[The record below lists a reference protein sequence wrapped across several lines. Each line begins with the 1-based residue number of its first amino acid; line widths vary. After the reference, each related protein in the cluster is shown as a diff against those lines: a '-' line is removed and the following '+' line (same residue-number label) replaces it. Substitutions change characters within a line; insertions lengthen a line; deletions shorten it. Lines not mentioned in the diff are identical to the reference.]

1 MAEVINTNVFDAE
14 KKFVDFAGLDYFWD
28 KAKEHIDGADAA
40 LSGRI
45 DTATGDISDLK
56 TTVGDV
62 NSGLVKD
69 LATLTG
75 RVDALGGAEGGID
88 SMIDAKINAL
98 DSADAAVAGEYV
110 SSVAQADGKITVVR
124 AALPDYSETYD
135 EKGAAAAAQSAAEAK
150 AAELAGANAT
160 AIDGL
165 AGRIGSLEGISHA
178 SDVKYE
184 GGYINLYDAKGAKIG
199 AGFDASDFVK
209 DGILDSVNFEEVD
222 GVKTNNL
229 VFTFNTDAGKQNITV
244 DFSKYVDTYHAD
256 NSSIVLD
263 SSTNT
268 FSVKE
273 VAASKTKL
281 GQKIVIAGGPL
292 ANNIAESGEVW
303 PAKWTD
309 GNEKFIPEDATMAD
323 IVMNLFCVE
332 KWPTNVTTGN
342 ASLVSTMETPSLTYN
357 GKTANNNSTTVEVG
371 TTVSY
376 EAKSGKSSYTA
387 TPYKASGFTYGYSAE
402 NDNTKD
408 NAGTS
413 KSASFGTISAVSD
426 SIPTLTLSGK
436 VSETINGTAATET
449 AGAAS
454 KSGSVVIALGDNKI
468 KAQSKSITY
477 TGTCSALPVYYGCS
491 NLGNTEKEL
500 STGEKQTYPSTAKSE
515 TTLTSTAV
523 DSGTIEINCV
533 GAYQVFVGYVAEVP
547 TTSAG
552 VRAMNANNRL
562 GKGSCGTTDEVYTIN
577 NNYMVVAVP
586 TGWDFTIQNDLGQAD
601 QRNSF
606 SKSDA
611 VVNVELPN
619 HTEEAPNTVSYDIW
633 SIGWSGGA
641 YKNLV
646 IK

>member
-1 MAEVINTNVFDAE
+1 MANTNVFPLEDTLVVDGVTYGEARGS
-14 KKFVDFAGLDYFWD
+14 KFVDFAGLDYFWS
-28 KAKEHIDGADAA
+28 KAKKHIDDADSAT
-40 LSGRI
+40 SKRI
-45 DTATGDISDLK
+45 DDANDEIDALQTV
-56 TTVGDV
+56 VGDAE
-62 NSGLVKD
+62 SGLVKD
-69 LATLTG
+69 LAALTD

-88 SMIDAKINAL
+88 SMIDAKINNL
-98 DSADAAVAGEYV
+98 DKADEAVTGEYV
-110 SSVAQADGKITVVR
+110 SSVSQADGVITVVR

-135 EKGAAAAAQSAAEAK
+135 AKGDAAK
-150 AAELAGANAT
+150 AET
-160 AIDGL
+160 AAKAYADGL
-165 AGRIGSLEGISHA
+165 AS
-178 SDVKYE
+178 
-184 GGYINLYDAKGAKIG
+184 NYDAAGTAAGLDAAMNTRVAKLEAIDHNKL
-199 AGFDASDFVK
+199 A
-209 DGILDSVNFEEVD
+209 
-222 GVKTNNL
+222 
-229 VFTFNTDAGKQNITV
+229 TDAAASAVAT
-244 DFSKYVDTYHAD
+244 
-256 NSSIVLD
+256 VLD
-263 SSTNT
+263 GAPEAFDTL
-268 FSVKE
+268 KE
-273 VAASKTKL
+273 VANWIADNDHAEDVAGLVKDVEDLKKIDHEEAKASKTKL

-303 PAKWTD
+303 PSKWTN

-332 KWPTNVTTGN
+332 KWPTSVSTSN
-342 ASLVSTMETPSLTYN
+342 ATLVSTMDTPSLTYN

-387 TPYKASGFTYGYSAE
+387 TPYKASGFTYGYSAA

-426 SIPTLTLSGK
+426 SVPTLTLSGK
-436 VSETINGTAATET
+436 VSETINGTAATAD

-491 NLGNTEKEL
+491 NLGNTDNDG
-500 STGEKQTYPSTAKSE
+500 TTYPSTAKDE

-523 DSGTIEINCV
+523 NSGTIEINCI
-533 GAYQVFVGYVAEVP
+533 GAYKVFVGYVAEVP

-552 VRAMNANNRL
+552 VRAMNDNNRL
-562 GKGSCGTTDEVYTIN
+562 GKGNCGTTDTVYTIN

-619 HTEEAPNTVSYDIW
+619 HTAEVPNTVSYDIW

>member
-28 KAKEHIDGADAA
+28 KAKEHIDGADAE

-45 DTATGDISDLK
+45 DTAAGDISGLK
-56 TTVGDV
+56 TVVGDAD
-62 NSGLVKD
+62 SGLVKD
-69 LATLTG
+69 LAALTD
-75 RVDALGGAEGGID
+75 RVDALNAEGGID

-98 DSADAAVAGEYV
+98 DSTDAAVAGEYV

-135 EKGAAAAAQSAAEAK
+135 AKGAAGTAEQNAK
-150 AAELAGANAT
+150 DYA
-160 AIDGL
+160 DGL
-165 AGRIGSLEGISHA
+165 A
-178 SDVKYE
+178 K
-184 GGYINLYDAKGAKIG
+184 NYDAAGTAAGLDAAMNTRVAKLEAIDHNKL
-199 AGFDASDFVK
+199 A
-209 DGILDSVNFEEVD
+209 
-222 GVKTNNL
+222 
-229 VFTFNTDAGKQNITV
+229 TDAAASAVATV
-244 DFSKYVDTYHAD
+244 LGEAPEAFDT
-256 NSSIVLD
+256 L
-263 SSTNT
+263 
-268 FSVKE
+268 KE
-273 VAASKTKL
+273 VADWISNNDHAEDVAGLVTDVENLKKIDHEEAIASKTKL

-303 PAKWTD
+303 PAKWTN

-332 KWPTNVTTGN
+332 KWPSSISTSN
-342 ASLVSTMETPSLTYN
+342 ATLVSTMDTPSLTYN

-387 TPYKASGFTYGYSAE
+387 TPYKASGFTYGYSAA

-436 VSETINGTAATET
+436 VSETINGTAATAA

-500 STGEKQTYPSTAKSE
+500 SDGNKQTYPSTAKSE

-523 DSGTIEINCV
+523 NSGTIEINCV
-533 GAYQVFVGYVAEVP
+533 GAYKVFVGYVAEVP
-547 TTSAG
+547 TTSAS

-562 GKGSCGTTDEVYTIN
+562 GKGNCGTTDEVYTIN

-619 HTEEAPNTVSYDIW
+619 HTAEAPNTVSYDIW

>member
-45 DTATGDISDLK
+45 DDATGDISDLK
-56 TTVGDV
+56 TTVGNAD
-62 NSGLVKD
+62 SGLVKD
-69 LATLTG
+69 LAALTD
-75 RVDALGGAEGGID
+75 RVDALGGDAGGID

-98 DSADAAVAGEYV
+98 DSADTAVAGEYV

-135 EKGAAAAAQSAAEAK
+135 AKGDAAK
-150 AAELAGANAT
+150 AET
-160 AIDGL
+160 AAKAYADGL
-165 AGRIGSLEGISHA
+165 A
-178 SDVKYE
+178 K
-184 GGYINLYDAKGAKIG
+184 NYDAAGTAAGLDAAMNTRVAKLEAIDHNKL
-199 AGFDASDFVK
+199 A
-209 DGILDSVNFEEVD
+209 
-222 GVKTNNL
+222 
-229 VFTFNTDAGKQNITV
+229 TDAAASAVAT
-244 DFSKYVDTYHAD
+244 
-256 NSSIVLD
+256 VLD
-263 SSTNT
+263 GAPEAFDTL
-268 FSVKE
+268 KE
-273 VAASKTKL
+273 VANWIADNDHAEDVAGLVKDVEDLKKIDHEEAKASKTKL

-303 PAKWTD
+303 PSKWTN

-332 KWPTNVTTGN
+332 KWPTSVSTSN
-342 ASLVSTMETPSLTYN
+342 ATLVSTMATPSLTYN

-376 EAKSGKSSYTA
+376 EAKSGKSGYTA
-387 TPYKASGFTYGYSAE
+387 TPYKASGFTYGYSAA

-436 VSETINGTAATET
+436 VSETINGTAATAD

-491 NLGNTEKEL
+491 NLGNTDNDG
-500 STGEKQTYPSTAKSE
+500 TTYHSTAKSE

-523 DSGTIEINCV
+523 NSGTIEINCI
-533 GAYQVFVGYVAEVP
+533 GAYKVFVGYVAEVP

-562 GKGSCGTTDEVYTIN
+562 GKGNCGTTDAVYTIN

-619 HTEEAPNTVSYDIW
+619 HTAEAPNTVSYDIW

>member
-14 KKFVDFAGLDYFWD
+14 KKFVDFDGLDYFWE
-28 KAKEHIDGADAA
+28 KAKEHIDDADAK

-45 DTATGDISDLK
+45 DTATGDISGLK
-56 TTVGDV
+56 TTVGDA

-69 LATLTG
+69 LATLTS
-75 RVDALGGAEGGID
+75 RVDAFGSAEGGID

-98 DSADAAVAGEYV
+98 DSNDEAVTGEYV
-110 SSVAQADGKITVVR
+110 SSVVQADGKITVVR
-124 AALPDYSETYD
+124 TALPDYSDTYD
-135 EKGAAAAAQSAAEAK
+135 VKGAAAAAQSAAEAK
-150 AAELAGANAT
+150 AAELSGANTT
-160 AIDGL
+160 AINGL

-184 GGYINLYDAKGAKIG
+184 DGYINLYDAKGDKIG
-199 AGFDASDFVK
+199 VGFDASPFII
-209 DGILDSVNFEEVD
+209 DGMLDGVSFEEVD

-229 VFTFNTDAGKQNITV
+229 IFTFNTNAGKADITV

-256 NSSIVLD
+256 DSSIALD

-303 PAKWTD
+303 PAKWTN

-332 KWPTNVTTGN
+332 KWPTNISTSN
-342 ASLVSTMETPSLTYN
+342 ASLVSTMDTPSLTYN

-376 EAKSGKSSYTA
+376 EAKSGKSGYTA
-387 TPYKASGFTYGYSAE
+387 TPYKASGFTYGYADA
-402 NDNTKD
+402 NDGEKDSSNT
-408 NAGTS
+408 S
-413 KSASFGTISAVSD
+413 ISASFGTISAVSD
-426 SIPTLTLSGK
+426 SVPTLTLSGK
-436 VSETINGTAATET
+436 VSETVNGTTATAT

-468 KAQSKSITY
+468 KAQGKSITY

-491 NLGNTEKEL
+491 NLGNTDNNG
-500 STGEKQTYPSTAKSE
+500 TTYPSTAKNEE
-515 TTLTSTAV
+515 TFTSTAV
-523 DSGTIEINCV
+523 NSGSIEINCV
-533 GAYQVFVGYVAEVP
+533 GAYKVFVGYVAEVP

-562 GKGSCGTTDEVYTIN
+562 GKGNCGTTDTVYTIN

-619 HTEEAPNTVSYDIW
+619 HTADAPSTVSYDIW

>member
-1 MAEVINTNVFDAE
+1 MAEIINTNVFATD

-28 KAKEHIDGADAA
+28 KAKEHIDGADAE

-45 DTATGDISDLK
+45 DTATGDISNLK
-56 TTVGDV
+56 TTVGDAD
-62 NSGLVKD
+62 SGLVKD
-69 LATLTG
+69 LAALTD

-98 DSADAAVAGEYV
+98 DSDDAAVAGEYV

-135 EKGAAAAAQSAAEAK
+135 EKGAAAAAQSAAEAY
-150 AAELAGANAT
+150 A
-160 AIDGL
+160 DGL
-165 AGRIGSLEGISHA
+165 A
-178 SDVKYE
+178 K
-184 GGYINLYDAKGAKIG
+184 NYDAAGTAAGLDAAMNTRVAKLEAIDHEKL
-199 AGFDASDFVK
+199 ATDAAASAVTT
-209 DGILDSVNFEEVD
+209 ILDGAPEA
-222 GVKTNNL
+222 
-229 VFTFNTDAGKQNITV
+229 FNT
-244 DFSKYVDTYHAD
+244 
-256 NSSIVLD
+256 L
-263 SSTNT
+263 
-268 FSVKE
+268 KE
-273 VAASKTKL
+273 VADWIADNDHADDVAGLVTDVENLKKIDHEEAVASKTKL

-303 PAKWTD
+303 PSKWTN

-332 KWPTNVTTGN
+332 KWPTSVSTSN

-387 TPYKASGFTYGYSAE
+387 TPYKASGFTYGYSAA

-436 VSETINGTAATET
+436 VSETINGTAATAD

-500 STGEKQTYPSTAKSE
+500 SNGEKQTYPSTAKDE

-523 DSGTIEINCV
+523 NSGSIEINCV
-533 GAYQVFVGYVAEVP
+533 GAYKVFVGYVAEVP

-562 GKGSCGTTDEVYTIN
+562 GKGNCGTTDEVYTIN

-619 HTEEAPNTVSYDIW
+619 HTAEAPNTISYDIW

>member
-1 MAEVINTNVFDAE
+1 MAEVNNTNVFDAE

-28 KAKEHIDGADAA
+28 KAKEHIDGADAE

-45 DTATGDISDLK
+45 DTATGDISGLK
-56 TTVGDV
+56 TTVGDA

-69 LATLTG
+69 LAALTD

-88 SMIDAKINAL
+88 SMIDAKINEL
-98 DSADAAVAGEYV
+98 DSADTAVAGEYV

-135 EKGAAAAAQSAAEAK
+135 EKGAAAAAQSAAEAY
-150 AAELAGANAT
+150 A
-160 AIDGL
+160 DGL
-165 AGRIGSLEGISHA
+165 A
-178 SDVKYE
+178 K
-184 GGYINLYDAKGAKIG
+184 NYDAAGTAAGLDAAMNTRVAKLEAIDHNKL
-199 AGFDASDFVK
+199 A
-209 DGILDSVNFEEVD
+209 
-222 GVKTNNL
+222 
-229 VFTFNTDAGKQNITV
+229 TDAAASAVAT
-244 DFSKYVDTYHAD
+244 
-256 NSSIVLD
+256 VLD
-263 SSTNT
+263 GAPEAFDTL
-268 FSVKE
+268 KE
-273 VAASKTKL
+273 VATWISNNDHAEDVAGLVTDVENLKKIDHEEAKASKTKL

-303 PAKWTD
+303 PSKWTN

-332 KWPTNVTTGN
+332 KWPTSISTGN
-342 ASLVSTMETPSLTYN
+342 ASLVSTMDTPSLTYN

-376 EAKSGKSSYTA
+376 EAKSGKSGYTA
-387 TPYKASGFTYGYSAE
+387 TPYKASGFTYGYSAA

-436 VSETINGTAATET
+436 VSETINGTAATAD

-523 DSGTIEINCV
+523 NSGTIEINCV
-533 GAYQVFVGYVAEVP
+533 GAYKVFVGYVAEVP

-562 GKGSCGTTDEVYTIN
+562 GKGNCGTTDTVYTIN

-619 HTEEAPNTVSYDIW
+619 HTAEAPNTVSYDIW

>member
-1 MAEVINTNVFDAE
+1 MAEVNNTNVFDAE

-28 KAKEHIDGADAA
+28 KAKEHIDGADAE

-45 DTATGDISDLK
+45 DTATGDISGLK
-56 TTVGDV
+56 TTVGDA

-69 LATLTG
+69 LAALTD

-135 EKGAAAAAQSAAEAK
+135 EKGAAAAAQSAAEAY
-150 AAELAGANAT
+150 A
-160 AIDGL
+160 DGL
-165 AGRIGSLEGISHA
+165 A
-178 SDVKYE
+178 K
-184 GGYINLYDAKGAKIG
+184 NYDAAGTAAGLDAVMNTRVAKLEAIDHNKL
-199 AGFDASDFVK
+199 A
-209 DGILDSVNFEEVD
+209 
-222 GVKTNNL
+222 
-229 VFTFNTDAGKQNITV
+229 TDAAASAVAT
-244 DFSKYVDTYHAD
+244 
-256 NSSIVLD
+256 VLD
-263 SSTNT
+263 GAPEAFDTL
-268 FSVKE
+268 KE
-273 VAASKTKL
+273 VATWISNNDHAEDVAGLVTDVENLKKIDHEEAKASKTKL

-303 PAKWTD
+303 PAKWTN

-332 KWPTNVTTGN
+332 KWPTSISTSN

-387 TPYKASGFTYGYSAE
+387 TPYKASGFTYGYSAA

-436 VSETINGTAATET
+436 VSETINGTAATAD

-523 DSGTIEINCV
+523 NSGSIEINCV
-533 GAYQVFVGYVAEVP
+533 GAYKVFVGYVAEVP

-562 GKGSCGTTDEVYTIN
+562 GKGNCGTTDTVYTIN

-619 HTEEAPNTVSYDIW
+619 HTAEAPSTVSYDIW

>member
-14 KKFVDFAGLDYFWD
+14 KKFVDFDGLDYFWK

-56 TTVGDV
+56 TTVGNAD
-62 NSGLVKD
+62 SGLVKD
-69 LATLTG
+69 LAALTD
-75 RVDALGGAEGGID
+75 RVDALGGDAGGID

-98 DSADAAVAGEYV
+98 DSADTAVAGEYV

-135 EKGAAAAAQSAAEAK
+135 AKGDAAK
-150 AAELAGANAT
+150 AET
-160 AIDGL
+160 AAKAYADGL
-165 AGRIGSLEGISHA
+165 AS
-178 SDVKYE
+178 
-184 GGYINLYDAKGAKIG
+184 NYDAAGTAAGLDAAMNTRVAKLEAIDHNKL
-199 AGFDASDFVK
+199 A
-209 DGILDSVNFEEVD
+209 
-222 GVKTNNL
+222 
-229 VFTFNTDAGKQNITV
+229 TDAAASAVAT
-244 DFSKYVDTYHAD
+244 
-256 NSSIVLD
+256 VLD
-263 SSTNT
+263 GAPEAFDTL
-268 FSVKE
+268 KE
-273 VAASKTKL
+273 VANWIADNDHAEDVAGLVKDVEDLKKIDHEEAKASKTKL

-303 PAKWTD
+303 PSKWTN

-332 KWPTNVTTGN
+332 KWPTSVSTSN
-342 ASLVSTMETPSLTYN
+342 ATLVSTMATPSLTYN
-357 GKTANNNSTTVEVG
+357 GKTANNNITTVEVG

-376 EAKSGKSSYTA
+376 EAKSGKSGYTA
-387 TPYKASGFTYGYSAE
+387 TPYKASGFTYGYSAA

-436 VSETINGTAATET
+436 VSETINGTAATAD

-491 NLGNTEKEL
+491 NLGNTDNDG
-500 STGEKQTYPSTAKSE
+500 TTYHSTAKSE

-523 DSGTIEINCV
+523 NSGTIEINCV
-533 GAYQVFVGYVAEVP
+533 GAYKVFVGYVAEVP

-562 GKGSCGTTDEVYTIN
+562 GKGNCGTTDAVYTIN

-619 HTEEAPNTVSYDIW
+619 HTAEAPSTLSYDIW

>member
-1 MAEVINTNVFDAE
+1 MAEVINANVFDAT

-28 KAKEHIDGADAA
+28 KAKEHIDGADTE

-45 DTATGDISDLK
+45 DTAAGDISGLK
-56 TTVGDV
+56 TVVGDA

-69 LATLTG
+69 LATLSG
-75 RVDALGGAEGGID
+75 RVDALGGVEGGID

-110 SSVAQADGKITVVR
+110 SSVAQEDGKITVVR

-135 EKGAAAAAQSAAEAK
+135 AKGAAEAAQSAAEAY
-150 AAELAGANAT
+150 A
-160 AIDGL
+160 DGL
-165 AGRIGSLEGISHA
+165 A
-178 SDVKYE
+178 K
-184 GGYINLYDAKGAKIG
+184 NYDAVGTAAGLDAAMDTRVKALEAIDHNKLATDAAASAVATVLDGAP
-199 AGFDASDFVK
+199 DA
-209 DGILDSVNFEEVD
+209 
-222 GVKTNNL
+222 
-229 VFTFNTDAGKQNITV
+229 FNT
-244 DFSKYVDTYHAD
+244 
-256 NSSIVLD
+256 L
-263 SSTNT
+263 
-268 FSVKE
+268 KE
-273 VAASKTKL
+273 VADWISNNDHAEEVADLVSDVENLKKIDHKEAVASKTKL

-303 PAKWTD
+303 PAKWTN

-332 KWPTNVTTGN
+332 KWPTSISTGN

-387 TPYKASGFTYGYSAE
+387 TPYKASGFTYGYSAA
-402 NDNTKD
+402 NDNTVD
-408 NAGTS
+408 NTGTS

-436 VSETINGTAATET
+436 VSETINGTAATAA

-500 STGEKQTYPSTAKSE
+500 TDGNKQTYPSTAKSE

-523 DSGTIEINCV
+523 NSGTIEINCV
-533 GAYQVFVGYVAEVP
+533 GAYKVFVGYTSAIP
-547 TTSAG
+547 TTSDA
-552 VRAMNANNRL
+552 VRAMSANNRL
-562 GKGSCGTTDEVYTIN
+562 GKGTCGTANTKYTIN
-577 NNYMVVAVP
+577 NDYIVVAVP
-586 TGWDFTIQNDLGQAD
+586 HGWDFTIQNDMGQAD
-601 QRNSF
+601 PR
-606 SKSDA
+606 DA
-611 VVNVELPN
+611 FKASAKITVDVELPN
-619 HTEEAPNTVSYDIW
+619 HTEENPSKVKYDVWSTVW
-633 SIGWSGGA
+633 NGGV
-641 YKNLV
+641 YQNLV
-646 IK
+646 II

>member
-45 DTATGDISDLK
+45 DTATGDISGLK
-56 TTVGDV
+56 TTVGDA

-69 LATLTG
+69 LATLTD

-98 DSADAAVAGEYV
+98 DSTDEAVAGEFV

-135 EKGAAAAAQSAAEAK
+135 AKGDAAK
-150 AAELAGANAT
+150 AET
-160 AIDGL
+160 AAKAYADGL
-165 AGRIGSLEGISHA
+165 AS
-178 SDVKYE
+178 
-184 GGYINLYDAKGAKIG
+184 NYDAAGTAAGLDAAMNTRVAKLEAIDHNKL
-199 AGFDASDFVK
+199 A
-209 DGILDSVNFEEVD
+209 
-222 GVKTNNL
+222 
-229 VFTFNTDAGKQNITV
+229 TDAAASAVAT
-244 DFSKYVDTYHAD
+244 
-256 NSSIVLD
+256 VLD
-263 SSTNT
+263 GAPEAFDTL
-268 FSVKE
+268 KE
-273 VAASKTKL
+273 VANWIADNDHAEDVAGLVKDVEDLKKIDHEEAKASKTKL

-303 PAKWTD
+303 PAKWTN

-332 KWPTNVTTGN
+332 KWPTSVSTSN
-342 ASLVSTMETPSLTYN
+342 ATLVSTMATPSLTYN

-376 EAKSGKSSYTA
+376 EAKSGKSGYTA
-387 TPYKASGFTYGYSAE
+387 TPYKASGFTYGYSAA

-436 VSETINGTAATET
+436 VSETINGTAATAD

-491 NLGNTEKEL
+491 NLGNTDNDG
-500 STGEKQTYPSTAKSE
+500 TTYHSTAKSE

-523 DSGTIEINCV
+523 NSGTIEINCV
-533 GAYQVFVGYVAEVP
+533 GAYKVFVGYVAEVP

-562 GKGSCGTTDEVYTIN
+562 GKGNCGTTNAVYTIN

-619 HTEEAPNTVSYDIW
+619 HTAEAPNTVSYDIW

>member
-1 MAEVINTNVFDAE
+1 MAEVINTNVFAAD

-45 DTATGDISDLK
+45 DDATGDISDLK
-56 TTVGDV
+56 TTVGNAD
-62 NSGLVKD
+62 SGLVKD
-69 LATLTG
+69 LAALTD
-75 RVDALGGAEGGID
+75 RVDALGGDADGID

-98 DSADAAVAGEYV
+98 DSADTAVAGEYV

-135 EKGAAAAAQSAAEAK
+135 AKGDAAK
-150 AAELAGANAT
+150 AET
-160 AIDGL
+160 AAKAYADGL
-165 AGRIGSLEGISHA
+165 AS
-178 SDVKYE
+178 
-184 GGYINLYDAKGAKIG
+184 NYDAAGTAAGLDAAMNTRVAKLEAIDHNKL
-199 AGFDASDFVK
+199 A
-209 DGILDSVNFEEVD
+209 
-222 GVKTNNL
+222 
-229 VFTFNTDAGKQNITV
+229 TDAAASAVAT
-244 DFSKYVDTYHAD
+244 
-256 NSSIVLD
+256 VLD
-263 SSTNT
+263 GAPEAFDTL
-268 FSVKE
+268 KE
-273 VAASKTKL
+273 VANWIADNDHAEDVAGLVKDVEDLKKIDHEEAKASKTKL

-303 PAKWTD
+303 PSKWTN

-332 KWPTNVTTGN
+332 KWPTSVSTSN
-342 ASLVSTMETPSLTYN
+342 ATLVSTMATPSLTYN

-387 TPYKASGFTYGYSAE
+387 TPYKASGFTYGYSAA

-426 SIPTLTLSGK
+426 SVPTLTLSGK
-436 VSETINGTAATET
+436 VSETINGTAATAD

-491 NLGNTEKEL
+491 NLGNTDND
-500 STGEKQTYPSTAKSE
+500 GITYPSTAKSE

-523 DSGTIEINCV
+523 NSGTIEINCV
-533 GAYQVFVGYVAEVP
+533 GAYKVFVGYVAEVP

-562 GKGSCGTTDEVYTIN
+562 GKGSCGTTDTVYTIN

-619 HTEEAPNTVSYDIW
+619 HTAEAPNTVSYDIW

>member
-1 MAEVINTNVFDAE
+1 MAEVINTNVFNAD

-28 KAKEHIDGADAA
+28 KAKEHIDSADAA

-45 DTATGDISDLK
+45 DDATGDISDLK
-56 TTVGDV
+56 TTVGNAD
-62 NSGLVKD
+62 SGLVKD
-69 LATLTG
+69 LAALTD
-75 RVDALGGAEGGID
+75 RVDALGGDAGGID

-98 DSADAAVAGEYV
+98 DSADTAVAGEYV

-135 EKGAAAAAQSAAEAK
+135 AKGDAAK
-150 AAELAGANAT
+150 AET
-160 AIDGL
+160 AAKAYADGL
-165 AGRIGSLEGISHA
+165 AS
-178 SDVKYE
+178 
-184 GGYINLYDAKGAKIG
+184 NYDAAGTAAGLDAAMNTRVAKLEAIDHNKL
-199 AGFDASDFVK
+199 A
-209 DGILDSVNFEEVD
+209 
-222 GVKTNNL
+222 
-229 VFTFNTDAGKQNITV
+229 TDAAASAVAT
-244 DFSKYVDTYHAD
+244 
-256 NSSIVLD
+256 VLD
-263 SSTNT
+263 GAPEAFDTL
-268 FSVKE
+268 KE
-273 VAASKTKL
+273 VANWIADNDHAEDVAGLVKDVEDLKKIDHEEAKASKTKL

-303 PAKWTD
+303 PAKWTN

-332 KWPTNVTTGN
+332 KWPTSVSTSN
-342 ASLVSTMETPSLTYN
+342 ATLVSTMATPSLTYN

-376 EAKSGKSSYTA
+376 EAKSGKSGYTA
-387 TPYKASGFTYGYSAE
+387 TPYKASGFTYGYSAA

-436 VSETINGTAATET
+436 VSETINGTAATAD

-477 TGTCSALPVYYGCS
+477 TGTCSAIPVYYGCS
-491 NLGNTEKEL
+491 NLGNTDNDG
-500 STGEKQTYPSTAKSE
+500 TTYPSTAKSE

-523 DSGTIEINCV
+523 NSGTIEINCV
-533 GAYQVFVGYVAEVP
+533 GAYKVFVGYVAEVP

-562 GKGSCGTTDEVYTIN
+562 GKGSCGTTDTVYTIN

-619 HTEEAPNTVSYDIW
+619 HTAEAPSTLSYDIW

>member
-28 KAKEHIDGADAA
+28 KAKEHIDGADAK

-45 DTATGDISDLK
+45 DTAAGDISGLK
-56 TTVGDV
+56 TVVGDAD
-62 NSGLVKD
+62 SGLVKD

-75 RVDALGGAEGGID
+75 RVDALNAEGGID

-124 AALPDYSETYD
+124 TALPDYSETYD
-135 EKGAAAAAQSAAEAK
+135 AKGAAGTAEKNAK
-150 AAELAGANAT
+150 DYA
-160 AIDGL
+160 DGL
-165 AGRIGSLEGISHA
+165 A
-178 SDVKYE
+178 K
-184 GGYINLYDAKGAKIG
+184 NYDAAGTAAGLDAAMNTRVAKLEAIDHNKL
-199 AGFDASDFVK
+199 A
-209 DGILDSVNFEEVD
+209 
-222 GVKTNNL
+222 
-229 VFTFNTDAGKQNITV
+229 TDAAASAVAT
-244 DFSKYVDTYHAD
+244 
-256 NSSIVLD
+256 VLD
-263 SSTNT
+263 GAPDAFDTL
-268 FSVKE
+268 KE
-273 VAASKTKL
+273 VADWISNNDHAEEVADLVTDVENLKKIDHEEAVASKTKL

-303 PAKWTD
+303 PAKWTN

-332 KWPTNVTTGN
+332 KWPSSISTSN
-342 ASLVSTMETPSLTYN
+342 ATLVSSMDTPSLTYN

-387 TPYKASGFTYGYSAE
+387 TPYKASGFTYGYSAA
-402 NDNTKD
+402 NDNTVD
-408 NAGTS
+408 NTGTS

-436 VSETINGTAATET
+436 VSETINGTAATAD

-523 DSGTIEINCV
+523 NSGTIEINCV
-533 GAYQVFVGYVAEVP
+533 GAYKVFVGYVAEVP

-562 GKGSCGTTDEVYTIN
+562 GKGNCGTTDEVYTIN

-619 HTEEAPNTVSYDIW
+619 HTAEAPSTLSYDIW

>member
-1 MAEVINTNVFDAE
+1 MAEVINTNVFDE
-14 KKFVDFAGLDYFWD
+14 TKKFVDLAGLDYFWEQ
-28 KAKEHIDGADAA
+28 AKKHVDNADAA
-40 LSGRI
+40 LQGSI
-45 DTATGDISDLK
+45 DGVANDVTGLK
-56 TTVGDV
+56 TTVGDS

-69 LATLTG
+69 VKAIQDELNSLSGGAGSIATQIDNALATLD
-75 RVDALGGAEGGID
+75 VE
-88 SMIDAKINAL
+88 
-98 DSADAAVAGEYV
+98 DAAVDGQYV
-110 SSVAQADGKITVVR
+110 SSVAEVDGKVVVTR
-124 AALPDYSETYD
+124 VNLPVYEEVGVAAE
-135 EKGAAAAAQSAAEAK
+135 AAAQAQAAAEKTATDLNTAMDTRVAK
-150 AAELAGANAT
+150 LE
-160 AIDGL
+160 AIDHEKL
-165 AGRIGSLEGISHA
+165 A
-178 SDVKYE
+178 
-184 GGYINLYDAKGAKIG
+184 
-199 AGFDASDFVK
+199 
-209 DGILDSVNFEEVD
+209 
-222 GVKTNNL
+222 
-229 VFTFNTDAGKQNITV
+229 TDAASSAVATV
-244 DFSKYVDTYHAD
+244 LGEAPEAFDT
-256 NSSIVLD
+256 L
-263 SSTNT
+263 
-268 FSVKE
+268 KE
-273 VAASKTKL
+273 VADWIANNDHADDVAGLVTDVENLKKIDHEEAMASKTKL

-303 PAKWTD
+303 PAKWTN
-309 GNEKFIPEDATMAD
+309 GTEKFIPEDATMAD

-332 KWPTNVTTGN
+332 KWPTSVSTSN
-342 ASLVSTMETPSLTYN
+342 ATLVSTMDTPSLTYN

-376 EAKSGKSSYTA
+376 EAKSGKSGYTA
-387 TPYKASGFTYGYSAE
+387 TPYKASGFTYGYSEA

-413 KSASFGTISAVSD
+413 KSASFGTISPVSD
-426 SIPTLTLSGK
+426 SVPTLTLSGK
-436 VSETINGTAATET
+436 VAETVNGTAATET

-468 KAQSKSITY
+468 KAQGKSITY

-491 NLGNTEKEL
+491 NLGNTDNDG
-500 STGEKQTYPSTAKSE
+500 TTYPSTAKDE
-515 TTLTSTAV
+515 TTITSTAV
-523 DSGTIEINCV
+523 NSGSIEINCV
-533 GAYQVFVGYVAEVP
+533 GAYKVFVGYVAEVP

-562 GKGSCGTTDEVYTIN
+562 GKGNCGTTDEVYTIN

-606 SKSDA
+606 AKSDA

-619 HTEEAPNTVSYDIW
+619 HTAEVPSTLSYDIW

>member
-45 DTATGDISDLK
+45 DDATGDISDLK
-56 TTVGDV
+56 TTVGNAD
-62 NSGLVKD
+62 SGLVKD
-69 LATLTG
+69 LAALTD

-88 SMIDAKINAL
+88 SMIDAKINEL
-98 DSADAAVAGEYV
+98 DSADTAVAGEYV

-135 EKGAAAAAQSAAEAK
+135 AKGDAAK
-150 AAELAGANAT
+150 AET
-160 AIDGL
+160 AAKAYADGL
-165 AGRIGSLEGISHA
+165 AS
-178 SDVKYE
+178 
-184 GGYINLYDAKGAKIG
+184 NYDAAGTAAGLDAAMNTRVAKLEAIDHNKL
-199 AGFDASDFVK
+199 A
-209 DGILDSVNFEEVD
+209 
-222 GVKTNNL
+222 
-229 VFTFNTDAGKQNITV
+229 TDAAASAVAT
-244 DFSKYVDTYHAD
+244 
-256 NSSIVLD
+256 VLD
-263 SSTNT
+263 GAPEAFDTL
-268 FSVKE
+268 KE
-273 VAASKTKL
+273 VANWIADNDHAEDVAGLVKDVEDLKKIDHEEAKASKTKL

-303 PAKWTD
+303 PSKWTN

-332 KWPTNVTTGN
+332 KWPTSVSTSN
-342 ASLVSTMETPSLTYN
+342 ATLVSTMATPSLTYN

-376 EAKSGKSSYTA
+376 EAKSGKSGYTA
-387 TPYKASGFTYGYSAE
+387 TPCKASGFTYGYSAA

-436 VSETINGTAATET
+436 VSETINGTAATAD

-491 NLGNTEKEL
+491 NLGNTDNDG
-500 STGEKQTYPSTAKSE
+500 TTYPSTAKSE

-523 DSGTIEINCV
+523 NSGTIEINCV
-533 GAYQVFVGYVAEVP
+533 GAYKVFVGYVAEVP

-562 GKGSCGTTDEVYTIN
+562 GKGSCGTTDTVYTIN

-619 HTEEAPNTVSYDIW
+619 HTAEAPNTVSYDIW

>member
-1 MAEVINTNVFDAE
+1 
-14 KKFVDFAGLDYFWD
+14 
-28 KAKEHIDGADAA
+28 
-40 LSGRI
+40 
-45 DTATGDISDLK
+45 
-56 TTVGDV
+56 
-62 NSGLVKD
+62 
-69 LATLTG
+69 
-75 RVDALGGAEGGID
+75 
-88 SMIDAKINAL
+88 
-98 DSADAAVAGEYV
+98 
-110 SSVAQADGKITVVR
+110 
-124 AALPDYSETYD
+124 
-135 EKGAAAAAQSAAEAK
+135 
-150 AAELAGANAT
+150 
-160 AIDGL
+160 
-165 AGRIGSLEGISHA
+165 
-178 SDVKYE
+178 
-184 GGYINLYDAKGAKIG
+184 
-199 AGFDASDFVK
+199 
-209 DGILDSVNFEEVD
+209 
-222 GVKTNNL
+222 
-229 VFTFNTDAGKQNITV
+229 
-244 DFSKYVDTYHAD
+244 
-256 NSSIVLD
+256 
-263 SSTNT
+263 
-268 FSVKE
+268 
-273 VAASKTKL
+273 
-281 GQKIVIAGGPL
+281 
-292 ANNIAESGEVW
+292 
-303 PAKWTD
+303 
-309 GNEKFIPEDATMAD
+309 MAD

-332 KWPTNVTTGN
+332 KWPTSVSTSN
-342 ASLVSTMETPSLTYN
+342 ATLVSTMETPSLTYN

-376 EAKSGKSSYTA
+376 EAKSGKSGYTA
-387 TPYKASGFTYGYSAE
+387 TPYKASGFTYGYSAA

-436 VSETINGTAATET
+436 VSETINGTAATAD

-491 NLGNTEKEL
+491 NLGNTDNDG
-500 STGEKQTYPSTAKSE
+500 TTYHSTAKSE

-523 DSGTIEINCV
+523 NSGTIEINCV
-533 GAYQVFVGYVAEVP
+533 GAYKVFVGYVAEVP

-562 GKGSCGTTDEVYTIN
+562 GKGNCGTTDAVYTIN

-619 HTEEAPNTVSYDIW
+619 HTAEAPSTLSYDIW

>member
-45 DTATGDISDLK
+45 DTATGDISGLK
-56 TTVGDV
+56 TTVGDA

-98 DSADAAVAGEYV
+98 DSNDEAVAGEYV

-135 EKGAAAAAQSAAEAK
+135 AKGAAEAAQSAAEAY
-150 AAELAGANAT
+150 A
-160 AIDGL
+160 DGL
-165 AGRIGSLEGISHA
+165 A
-178 SDVKYE
+178 K
-184 GGYINLYDAKGAKIG
+184 NYDAAGTAAGLDAAMNTRVAKLEAIDHNKL
-199 AGFDASDFVK
+199 A
-209 DGILDSVNFEEVD
+209 
-222 GVKTNNL
+222 
-229 VFTFNTDAGKQNITV
+229 TDAAASAVATV
-244 DFSKYVDTYHAD
+244 LGEAPEAFDT
-256 NSSIVLD
+256 L
-263 SSTNT
+263 
-268 FSVKE
+268 KE
-273 VAASKTKL
+273 VADWISNNDHAEDVAGLVTDVENLKKIDHEEAVASKTKL

-303 PAKWTD
+303 PSKWTN
-309 GNEKFIPEDATMAD
+309 GNEKFIPEDATVAD

-332 KWPTNVTTGN
+332 KWPTSVSTSN
-342 ASLVSTMETPSLTYN
+342 ASLVSTMATPSLTYN

-387 TPYKASGFTYGYSAE
+387 TPYKASGFTYGYSAA
-402 NDNTKD
+402 NDNTVD
-408 NAGTS
+408 NTGTS

-436 VSETINGTAATET
+436 VSETINGTAATAA

-500 STGEKQTYPSTAKSE
+500 SDGNKQTYPSTAKSE

-523 DSGTIEINCV
+523 NSGTIEINCV
-533 GAYQVFVGYVAEVP
+533 GAYKVFVGYVAEVP

-562 GKGSCGTTDEVYTIN
+562 GKGACGTANTVYTIN

-619 HTEEAPNTVSYDIW
+619 HTVEAPSTVSYDIW
-633 SIGWSGGA
+633 SIGWNGGA

>member
-1 MAEVINTNVFDAE
+1 MAEVINTNVFAAD

-45 DTATGDISDLK
+45 DDATGDISDLK
-56 TTVGDV
+56 TTVGNAD
-62 NSGLVKD
+62 SGLVKD
-69 LATLTG
+69 LAALTD

-98 DSADAAVAGEYV
+98 DSADTAVAGEYV

-135 EKGAAAAAQSAAEAK
+135 AKGDAAK
-150 AAELAGANAT
+150 AET
-160 AIDGL
+160 AAKAYADGL
-165 AGRIGSLEGISHA
+165 AS
-178 SDVKYE
+178 
-184 GGYINLYDAKGAKIG
+184 NYDAAGTAAGLDAAMNTRVAKLEAIDHNRL
-199 AGFDASDFVK
+199 AADAASSAVTT
-209 DGILDSVNFEEVD
+209 ILDGAPEAF
-222 GVKTNNL
+222 
-229 VFTFNTDAGKQNITV
+229 
-244 DFSKYVDTYHAD
+244 DT
-256 NSSIVLD
+256 L
-263 SSTNT
+263 
-268 FSVKE
+268 KE
-273 VAASKTKL
+273 VANWIADNDHAEDVAGLVKDVEDLKKIDHEEAKASKTKL

-303 PAKWTD
+303 PAKWTN

-332 KWPTNVTTGN
+332 KWPTSISTSN

-387 TPYKASGFTYGYSAE
+387 TPYKASGFTYGYSAA

-426 SIPTLTLSGK
+426 SVPTLTLSGK
-436 VSETINGTAATET
+436 VSETINGTAATAD

-454 KSGSVVIALGDNKI
+454 KSGSVVIVLGDNKI

-500 STGEKQTYPSTAKSE
+500 SDGNKQTYPSTAKSE

-523 DSGTIEINCV
+523 NSGTIEINCV
-533 GAYQVFVGYVAEVP
+533 GAYKVFVGYVAEVP

-562 GKGSCGTTDEVYTIN
+562 GKGNCGTTDEVYTIN

-619 HTEEAPNTVSYDIW
+619 HTAEAPNTVSYDIW
-633 SIGWSGGA
+633 SICWSGGA

>member
-45 DTATGDISDLK
+45 DDATGDISDLK
-56 TTVGDV
+56 TTVGNAD
-62 NSGLVKD
+62 SGLVKD
-69 LATLTG
+69 LAALTD
-75 RVDALGGAEGGID
+75 RVDALGGDAGGID

-98 DSADAAVAGEYV
+98 DSVDAAVAGEYV
-110 SSVAQADGKITVVR
+110 SSVAQADSKITVVR

-135 EKGAAAAAQSAAEAK
+135 AKGDAAK
-150 AAELAGANAT
+150 AET
-160 AIDGL
+160 AAKAYADGL
-165 AGRIGSLEGISHA
+165 AS
-178 SDVKYE
+178 
-184 GGYINLYDAKGAKIG
+184 NYDAAGTAAGLDAAMNTRVAKLEAIDHNKL
-199 AGFDASDFVK
+199 A
-209 DGILDSVNFEEVD
+209 
-222 GVKTNNL
+222 
-229 VFTFNTDAGKQNITV
+229 TDAAASAVAT
-244 DFSKYVDTYHAD
+244 
-256 NSSIVLD
+256 VLD
-263 SSTNT
+263 GAPEAFDTL
-268 FSVKE
+268 KE
-273 VAASKTKL
+273 VANWIADNDHAEDVAGLVKDVEDLKKIDHEEAKASKTKL

-303 PAKWTD
+303 PSKWTN

-332 KWPTNVTTGN
+332 KWPTSVSTSN
-342 ASLVSTMETPSLTYN
+342 ATLVSTMATPSLTYN

-376 EAKSGKSSYTA
+376 EAKSGKSGYTA

-436 VSETINGTAATET
+436 VSETINGTAATAD

-491 NLGNTEKEL
+491 NLGNTDNDG
-500 STGEKQTYPSTAKSE
+500 TTYHSTAKSE

-523 DSGTIEINCV
+523 NSGTIEINCV
-533 GAYQVFVGYVAEVP
+533 GAYKVFVGYVAEVP

-562 GKGSCGTTDEVYTIN
+562 GKGNCGTTDAVYTIN

-619 HTEEAPNTVSYDIW
+619 HTAEAPSTLSYDIW

-646 IK
+646 TK